1 MKAIHVVASS
11 DVSVYGLNR
20 IQYTTDAYLGLPVG
34 ALGTDYVVLG
44 YGTGQ
49 GAEASIV
56 ATANDTHVTDLPD
69 RSAGWPPGRARRS
82 M

>member
-1 MKAIHVVASS
+1 MVATS

-20 IQYTTDAYLGLPVG
+20 ILYTTDAYLGLPVG

-56 ATANDTHVTDLPD
+56 ATANDNTQDIAD
-69 RSAGWPPGRARRS
+69 RSARRPPRRAAVRCDP
-82 M
+82 